1 MPARPRYAFAPI
13 LFVVFA
19 LGVAACGSGGDSDGD
34 AAGPAESSGGAGAS
48 AGTSTDAEDAAERVA
63 ELRQAGLDTI
73 AAGTAAI
80 EGEVN
85 IVPTAG
91 GPEPV
96 VFTIGGSIDLPAHR
110 TALLLDLAQV
120 YGDIDMAP
128 ELLPYVQRGLVRGVQ
143 DGATA
148 YLCGEVYAAF
158 AGAECVREAAGPN
171 PGVSGA
177 PGAFATGLSF
187 DVLLGLLG
195 EVDGVEDVGVERLLA
210 TSVRHRAGTL
220 DLAAVAPGLPADARL
235 ALDRTLASLG
245 TTVAE
250 VSGPAAVDV
259 WVDGDGLVRQ
269 LALEVTGGDH
279 GETRTFVT
287 RFVEF
292 GVDPA
297 IVVPTDA
304 VDAAQVAWP

>member
-1 MPARPRYAFAPI
+1 MPVRPRSAFFPT

-19 LGVAACGSGGDSDGD
+19 LGIVACGGGGDSDGE
-34 AAGPAESSGGAGAS
+34 AADPAQASGGAGAS
-48 AGTSTDAEDAAERVA
+48 AGTPTDAEAAAERVA
-63 ELRQAGLDTI
+63 ELQQAGTDTI

-96 VFTIGGSIDLPAHR
+96 TFTIGGTIDLPAHR
-110 TALLLDLAQV
+110 TALVLDLAHV
-120 YGDIDMAP
+120 YGDIEMAP
-128 ELLPYVQRGLVRGVQ
+128 ELVPYIQRGLVRGVQ

-148 YLCGEVYAAF
+148 YLCGELYFAF
-158 AGAECVREAAGPN
+158 AGAECVREDAGAN
-171 PGVSGA
+171 PGASGA

-195 EVDGVEDVGVERLLA
+195 ELDGAEDVGVERLLA

-220 DLAAVAPGLPADARL
+220 DLAAVAPGMPADARL

-250 VSGPAAVDV
+250 VTGPAAVDV
-259 WVDGDGLVRQ
+259 WVDGDGLIRQ
-269 LALEVTGGDH
+269 VALEVTGGAH

>member
-1 MPARPRYAFAPI
+1 MP
-13 LFVVFA
+13 
-19 LGVAACGSGGDSDGD
+19 
-34 AAGPAESSGGAGAS
+34 S
-48 AGTSTDAEDAAERVA
+48 ADTPTDAEAAAERVA
-63 ELRQAGLDTI
+63 ELQQAGIDTI

-80 EGEVN
+80 EAELN

-96 VFTIGGSIDLPAHR
+96 AFTVGGTIDLPAHR
-110 TALLLDLAQV
+110 TALLLDLAHV

-128 ELLPYVQRGLVRGVQ
+128 ELVPYVQRGLVRGVQ

-148 YLCGEVYAAF
+148 YLCGELYAAF
-158 AGAECVREAAGPN
+158 ASAECVREDAGPN
-171 PGVSGA
+171 PGIGGT
-177 PGAFATGLSF
+177 P
-187 DVLLGLLG
+187 
-195 EVDGVEDVGVERLLA
+195 RR
-210 TSVRHRAGTL
+210 VRHRAVLRPPARPAGR
-220 DLAAVAPGLPADARL
+220 ARRRRGPRGRAPARHLGAPSGRHPRPTRPWRQGSPPTTRL

-245 TTVAE
+245 TTLAE
-250 VSGPAAVDV
+250 VTGPAAVDV
-259 WVDGDGLVRQ
+259 WVDGNGLVRQ
-269 LALEVTGGDH
+269 VALEVTGGDR